1 MRPPRKLVGR
11 YAFEHAARGASLVV
25 EFLEHGGTHGHDG
38 TLLFVE
44 PQILP
49 YDFGFTANGPTAG
62 FGCVLASAPSSSF
75 TPRAIAAVSL
85 PAWKQV
91 KSGRSRHANG
101 PHSLTF
107 ALMAASC
114 TMLIAR
120 S

>member
-11 YAFEHAARGASLVV
+11 YAFEHAARGAGLVV

-38 TLLFVE
+38 TSCFGTSDTT
-44 PQILP
+44 